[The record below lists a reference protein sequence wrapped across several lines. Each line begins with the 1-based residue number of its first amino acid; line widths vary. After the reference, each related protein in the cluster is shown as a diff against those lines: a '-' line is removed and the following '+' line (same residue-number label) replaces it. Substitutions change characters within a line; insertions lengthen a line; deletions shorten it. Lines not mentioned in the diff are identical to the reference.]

1 MKLKAFITSLTQE
14 RKYPEF
20 TKCGYTHHTFMNS
33 IHKYGDLIYS
43 DLESADIVCV
53 FVTFSGDDCT
63 FDEYTSELISKTNKP
78 IIIFDYNEYGTHNGG
93 NRINEYNLF
102 GYQLEFNDLN
112 IYNYSSKMHRFLS
125 DNHKLITCYFKREL
139 GTAVDLTKV
148 PFKVYPLEF
157 IADEYTTKVAA
168 DTKDQYYDRKC
179 IYNFVWGFSNFSRPH
194 LNGTFLLNMEKFN
207 CKFALSHKQTTYMLN
222 ESTDKFIF
230 ITNHDWRE
238 RVDLNF
244 INSKSM
250 MILDLYGCGLKC
262 FRNVESSKNSLSVKQ
277 DPSQVKYTYE
287 WKDGYNCISLPV
299 NDDMSLNIDKSI
311 KTLLDYRHDK
321 HHLLYDMYLNSV
333 EINKLYAP
341 SHYVPNHL
349 IKNIKSAI

>member
-1 MKLKAFITSLTQE
+1 MKLNVFITSLTQGK
-14 RKYPEF
+14 KYPEF
-20 TKCGYTHHTFMNS
+20 TKCGYTHHTFATS
-33 IHKYGDLIYS
+33 IHKYGDVDYS
-43 DLESADIVCV
+43 DLESADIVCL
-53 FVTFSGDDCT
+53 FVTFLGDDCK
-63 FDEYTSELISKTNKP
+63 FDDTTAELISKINKP
-78 IIIFDYNEYGTHNGG
+78 IVIFDYNEYGTHHG
-93 NRINEYNLF
+93 RKCIDQYNLF
-102 GYQLEFNDLN
+102 GYELEVNDLN
-112 IYNYSSKMHRFLS
+112 IYDYTSKMHKFLL
-125 DNHKLITCYFKREL
+125 DNRKLIACYFKREL
-139 GTAVDLTKV
+139 GRSVDLTNV
-148 PFKVYPLEF
+148 LFNVYPLEF
-157 IADEYTTKVAA
+157 IADEYTTKAIT

-194 LNGTFLLNMEKFN
+194 LNGAFLLNMEKFN
-207 CKFALSHKQTTYMLN
+207 CKFALSHNQTTYMLE
-222 ESTDKFIF
+222 ESMDKFIF
-230 ITNHDWRE
+230 IANHDWRE
-238 RVDLNF
+238 RVDLNL

-277 DPSQVKYTYE
+277 DPSQLKYTYE

>member
-1 MKLKAFITSLTQE
+1 MKLNVFITSLTQG

-20 TKCGYTHHTFMNS
+20 TKCGYTHHTFATS
-33 IHKYGDLIYS
+33 IHKYGDVNYS
-43 DLESADIVCV
+43 DLESADIVFL
-53 FVTFSGDDCT
+53 FVTFLGDDCK
-63 FDEYTSELISKTNKP
+63 FDENTAELISKIDKP
-78 IIIFDYNEYGTHNGG
+78 IVIFDYNEYGTHHG
-93 NRINEYNLF
+93 RKCIDQYNLF
-102 GYQLEFNDLN
+102 GYELEVNDLN
-112 IYNYSSKMHRFLS
+112 IYDYTSKMNKFLL
-125 DNHKLITCYFKREL
+125 DNRKLIACYFKREL
-139 GTAVDLTKV
+139 GRSVDLTNV

-157 IADEYTTKVAA
+157 IADEYTTKVIT

-194 LNGTFLLNMEKFN
+194 LNGAFLLNMEKFN
-207 CKFALSHKQTTYMLN
+207 CKFALSHNQTTYMLK
-222 ESTDKFIF
+222 ESVDKFIF
-230 ITNHDWRE
+230 IANHDWRE
-238 RVDLNF
+238 RVDLNL

-250 MILDLYGCGLKC
+250 MILDLYGCGIKC

-277 DPSQVKYTYE
+277 DPSQLKYTYE

-311 KTLLDYRHDK
+311 DILLDYRYDK

-341 SHYVPNHL
+341 SNYVPNHL
-349 IKNIKSAI
+349 IKNIKFTI

>member
-1 MKLKAFITSLTQE
+1 MKLKAFITSLNVNK
-14 RKYPEF
+14 KYPELSN
-20 TKCGYTHHTFMNS
+20 CGYTNDIFINS
-33 IHKYGDLIYS
+33 IHNHGDLIYAN
-43 DLESADIVCV
+43 LESADIVCI
-53 FVTFSGDDCT
+53 FVPFLGSDYT
-63 FDEYTSELISKTNKP
+63 FDEDTAELISKTNKP
-78 IIIFDYNEYGTHNGG
+78 IVIFDYTEYGANNGRI
-93 NRINEYNLF
+93 RINEHNLF
-102 GYQLEFNDLN
+102 GYKIEFNDLVTGN
-112 IYNYSSKMHRFLS
+112 SGKVHKFLL
-125 DNHKLITCYFKREL
+125 DNQKLISCYFKREL
-139 GTAVDLTKV
+139 GSSIDLNEV

-157 IADEYTTKVAA
+157 ICDDYITNVPV

-179 IYNFVWGFSNFSRPH
+179 IYNFVWGFSNYSRPH
-194 LNGTFLLNMEKFN
+194 LNGAFLLNMEKFA
-207 CKFALSHKQTTYMLN
+207 CGFALSHKQTTYILN

-230 ITNHDWRE
+230 IVNHDWRE
-238 RVDLNF
+238 RIDLNP

-277 DPSQVKYTYE
+277 DPSQLKYTYE

-321 HHLLYDMYLNSV
+321 HYLLYDMYLNSV